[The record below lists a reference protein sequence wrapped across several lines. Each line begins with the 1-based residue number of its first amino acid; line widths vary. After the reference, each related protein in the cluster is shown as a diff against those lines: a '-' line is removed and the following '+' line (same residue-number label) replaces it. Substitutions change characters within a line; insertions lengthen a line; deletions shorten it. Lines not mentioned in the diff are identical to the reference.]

1 MNFVKAVKGQNKESR
16 CFSVVSKPKADVA
29 ITGRYKSK
37 SYLFRSVIDIFGFVS
52 TTVASVFITE
62 STVVV
67 TVVVASAAAVE
78 TKWLVFLKFSTAF
91 RSDLLGMM
99 LSGDVFSLQEWQ
111 EKSLSIR

>member
-1 MNFVKAVKGQNKESR
+1 MNFVKAVKARIK
-16 CFSVVSKPKADVA
+16 KADVSALYPNRA
-29 ITGRYKSK
+29 ITGRYESK